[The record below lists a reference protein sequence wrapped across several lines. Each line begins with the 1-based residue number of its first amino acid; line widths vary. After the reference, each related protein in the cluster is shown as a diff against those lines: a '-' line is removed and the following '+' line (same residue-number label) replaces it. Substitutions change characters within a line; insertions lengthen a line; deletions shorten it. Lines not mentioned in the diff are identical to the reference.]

1 MNALLEDLRWRGLI
15 HQVTDEDQLA
25 QRLNE
30 GAITLYV
37 GFDPTADSLHIGN
50 LLPILT
56 LRRFQLA
63 GHRPIALVGG
73 ATGLIGDPSGRQTER
88 QLNPTDVVAAWSARI
103 REQLMRFLDFDAA
116 ENGAVLANNYDWT
129 QGLDVITF
137 LRDIGKHFSLNYML
151 AKESV
156 ESRLERGISYTEFSY
171 MILQAYD
178 FLTLHTQHGCILQL
192 GGSDQWGNITA
203 GIELIRRVSGGEAFG
218 LTVPLVT
225 KADGTKFGKTASGA
239 VWLDGSKTSP
249 YQFYQF
255 WYNTD
260 DRDVIKYLKY
270 FTFLDRSRIEE
281 LERELQ
287 ERPEARAAQRALA
300 HEVTALVHGRAAAER
315 AAQVSQLLFNGEVR
329 ELSAEE
335 IEDALRDVP
344 SATLAADAQPGL
356 IDLLVEVGAC
366 SSRRQAREDVQNG
379 AVWVNGERVTDAQRV
394 FATGDRLHGRYLVI
408 RRGKRNYF
416 VVRFAAN

>member
-116 ENGAVLANNYDWT
+116 ENGAVLANNSDWT

-270 FTFLDRSRIEE
+270 FTFLDRSHIEE